1 MFMDP
6 ELFTIEQRKQFDMW
20 PDADLISRAMIPY
33 IKRLGKNDIVLTL
46 KNDLKGESIYDIL
59 ESCPNV
65 SKIYYSNEES
75 QYQSVFDENTKTLT
89 DKIKKVKGKKVDLVG
104 VDKTACTW
112 ETLELYYD
120 SVRPG
125 GIFCGNGHEL
135 VSVKEQLS
143 SFRKRNKIGTPILV
157 SNRSVWFWYKR

>member
-6 ELFTIEQRKQFDMW
+6 EFFTIEQRKQFDMW
-20 PDADLISRAMIPY
+20 PDADMISQAMIPY
-33 IKRLGKNDIVLTL
+33 IKRLGKDGVQITL

-59 ESCPNV
+59 ESCKNV
-65 SKIYYSNEES
+65 SKIYISNEES
-75 QYQSVFDENTKTLT
+75 DFKTVFDENTKNFA
-89 DKIKKVKGKKVDLVG
+89 DKVKKVKGKKVDLVG
-104 VDKTACTW
+104 VDKTACTS

-143 SFRKRNKIGTPILV
+143 LFRKKNRIGTPVMV
-157 SNRSVWFWYKR
+157 SNRSVWFWYRR